1 MSELENKSMGE
12 LLALAEHDPE
22 AQFQAAWHY
31 GNGAGVKQDEGKC
44 CEWTRKAAEQGVN
57 TA

>member
-44 CEWTRKAAEQGVN
+44 CE
-57 TA
+57 